1 MVGGVLD
8 FSKNERTNGA
18 DEKRKRRRK
27 TPVWYLNVQIVA
39 RGNDASFGASDFRHR
54 AWSDRDRRRHLQK
67 VFLVVV
73 VFEEQ
78 SLSLS
83 LSLSPIGRRGRG
95 AQRGGSFKNRETLN
109 FGRAEKRVVLRNNK
123 DITLTTAKTQS
134 NDAKGEEDDDFDDVI
149 VDGESRLVRAV
160 FFVLVGE
167 ERERGT
173 WKSTNECLDAWSC
186 RIG

>member
-1 MVGGVLD
+1 MVLSREEGAKKERGRRQHRAVENGGWR
-8 FSKNERTNGA
+8 FGFFKKRTNERTNGA

-83 LSLSPIGRRGRG
+83 LSLS
-95 AQRGGSFKNRETLN
+95 
-109 FGRAEKRVVLRNNK
+109 LR
-123 DITLTTAKTQS
+123 L
-134 NDAKGEEDDDFDDVI
+134 E
-149 VDGESRLVRAV
+149 
-160 FFVLVGE
+160 
-167 ERERGT
+167 
-173 WKSTNECLDAWSC
+173 
-186 RIG
+186 

>member
-1 MVGGVLD
+1 VVLSREEGAKKERGRRQHRAVENGGWR
-8 FSKNERTNGA
+8 FGFFKKRTNERTNGA

-83 LSLSPIGRRGRG
+83 LSLIGMKRGGG
-95 AQRGGSFKNRETLN
+95 AQ
-109 FGRAEKRVVLRNNK
+109 KRVLFFKKYNPKLLSAENK
-123 DITLTTAKTQS
+123 
-134 NDAKGEEDDDFDDVI
+134 KGRF
-149 VDGESRLVRAV
+149 
-160 FFVLVGE
+160 
-167 ERERGT
+167 
-173 WKSTNECLDAWSC
+173 
-186 RIG
+186 

>member
-1 MVGGVLD
+1 MVLSREEGAKKERGRRQHRAVENGGWR
-8 FSKNERTNGA
+8 FGFFKKRTNERTNGA
-18 DEKRKRRRK
+18 HEKRKRRRK

-83 LSLSPIGRRGRG
+83 LSDW
-95 AQRGGSFKNRETLN
+95 N
-109 FGRAEKRVVLRNNK
+109 
-123 DITLTTAKTQS
+123 
-134 NDAKGEEDDDFDDVI
+134 
-149 VDGESRLVRAV
+149 
-160 FFVLVGE
+160 E
-167 ERERGT
+167 ERRRCSKEGVLFF
-173 WKSTNECLDAWSC
+173 KK
-186 RIG
+186 

>member
-1 MVGGVLD
+1 MVLSREEGAKKERGRRQHRAVENGGWR
-8 FSKNERTNGA
+8 FGFFKKRTNERTNERTNGA
-18 DEKRKRRRK
+18 DDEKRKRRRK

-83 LSLSPIGRRGRG
+83 LSLSLSPIGMKRGGG
-95 AQRGGSFKNRETLN
+95 AQKRGFFFSKNRETLN
-109 FGRAEKRVVLRNNK
+109 
-123 DITLTTAKTQS
+123 S
-134 NDAKGEEDDDFDDVI
+134 
-149 VDGESRLVRAV
+149 
-160 FFVLVGE
+160 
-167 ERERGT
+167 
-173 WKSTNECLDAWSC
+173 
-186 RIG
+186 